1 MGNLTSEFMLS
12 TLPLLSRL
20 YSVDSLLLWTLFIVK
35 CVRGSQ
41 SKLGPHLDSIK
52 AGWMGPSRVYLEKFL
67 KEISA
72 HKFRL
77 VKMIQGQGE
86 TQFYVEHYLWH
97 SEIHAE
103 ILSGCGRREMGRHWW
118 TTLTSGSTITF
129 GPGRSNISSD
139 RHLHSNHYF
148 GGRHQPC
155 WLVIL
160 VVSSQHRE
168 DENGRSPGVV
178 KGFIWEAHCRPFPVD
193 SKNNLRDIW
202 VGLEE
207 LEHCCC
213 SVTLFSLSSCA

>member
-1 MGNLTSEFMLS
+1 MRIKLLGKFLYSMFHAPWVSEIYLNTPRKVCFSILSTPDVRLIHSKITEVWVDPKHCTKYLLWVISFDYKCPQEVQWDSKKINKSPKVTQLQVGEPMGNLTSEFMLS

-86 TQFYVEHYLWH
+86 T
-97 SEIHAE
+97 
-103 ILSGCGRREMGRHWW
+103 
-118 TTLTSGSTITF
+118 
-129 GPGRSNISSD
+129 
-139 RHLHSNHYF
+139 
-148 GGRHQPC
+148 
-155 WLVIL
+155 
-160 VVSSQHRE
+160 
-168 DENGRSPGVV
+168 
-178 KGFIWEAHCRPFPVD
+178 
-193 SKNNLRDIW
+193 
-202 VGLEE
+202 
-207 LEHCCC
+207 
-213 SVTLFSLSSCA
+213 